1 MPIENA
7 AQELAELIRRG
18 GADYIEARLEE
29 SQNSHI
35 VYRGRELESIGRSE
49 AVGGN
54 VRAMVR
60 GGWGFV
66 SFNSL
71 SNLRSRVEMAIKQA
85 TLVGSETSQL
95 ATVPPLVDRVLS
107 GVGKDPVTAS
117 LAEKKQ
123 MLDEYNEIIWR
134 QPEIQTS
141 TVGYSDSRK
150 KTIFLSSLGSHIE
163 QEKADIMLRI
173 AAVAVRDGDVQQVGL
188 SVGSRGDITPVQQ
201 LHQEVEH
208 LSHHAVA
215 LLSAPKAKSD
225 EYTVVLDPVL
235 AGVFVHEAFGHL
247 SESDFVYENDRMREL
262 MTLGNQFGSRA
273 ISCHVP
279 A

>member
-18 GADYIEARLEE
+18 EADYIEARLEE

-54 VRAMVR
+54 VRAMVK

-107 GVGKDPVTAS
+107 GVGKDPVTVS

-141 TVGYSDSRK
+141 TVGYGDSRK
-150 KTIFLSSLGSHIE
+150 QTIFLSSLGSHIE
-163 QEKADIMLRI
+163 QERADIMLRI

-188 SVGSRGDITPVQQ
+188 SVGSRGDPTHSSAAAPPGGRAPVASCRGIAFSTKG
-201 LHQEVEH
+201 QEW
-208 LSHHAVA
+208 
-215 LLSAPKAKSD
+215 
-225 EYTVVLDPVL
+225 
-235 AGVFVHEAFGHL
+235 
-247 SESDFVYENDRMREL
+247 
-262 MTLGNQFGSRA
+262 
-273 ISCHVP
+273 
-279 A
+279 

>member
-18 GADYIEARLEE
+18 EADYIEARLEE

-71 SNLRSRVEMAIKQA
+71 SNLRNRVEMAIKQA

-95 ATVPPLVDRVLS
+95 ATVPPLVDRVL
-107 GVGKDPVTAS
+107 
-117 LAEKKQ
+117 
-123 MLDEYNEIIWR
+123 
-134 QPEIQTS
+134 
-141 TVGYSDSRK
+141 
-150 KTIFLSSLGSHIE
+150 
-163 QEKADIMLRI
+163 
-173 AAVAVRDGDVQQVGL
+173 
-188 SVGSRGDITPVQQ
+188 
-201 LHQEVEH
+201 
-208 LSHHAVA
+208 
-215 LLSAPKAKSD
+215 
-225 EYTVVLDPVL
+225 
-235 AGVFVHEAFGHL
+235 
-247 SESDFVYENDRMREL
+247 
-262 MTLGNQFGSRA
+262 
-273 ISCHVP
+273 
-279 A
+279 